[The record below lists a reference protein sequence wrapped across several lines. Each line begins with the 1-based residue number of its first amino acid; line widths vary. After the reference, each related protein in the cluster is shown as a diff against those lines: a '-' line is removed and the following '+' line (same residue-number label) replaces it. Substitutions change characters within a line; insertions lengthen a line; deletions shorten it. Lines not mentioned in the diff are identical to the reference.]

1 MYVPKYI
8 LCLKCFVG
16 NPGVSSDTNH
26 IIVYE
31 QSLSGL
37 ATNLNQIKFLEN
49 VLVFMWCICVCDE
62 NIFFFFMKQLPW
74 KQNLRSKHFPSFP

>member
-49 VLVFMWCICVCDE
+49 VLVCM
-62 NIFFFFMKQLPW
+62 
-74 KQNLRSKHFPSFP
+74 